1 MPAERMRCAQH
12 DVVIAA
18 PAGVVY
24 GLVADAAHWP
34 RYFPSVVH
42 VEQLESDGRQERHRL
57 WDTAEGQVRSWT
69 TRLVFSSD
77 LRRVDFWQEQPA
89 PPLTSMRGSWT
100 VEALGER
107 RTRLTLHRTFTVAR
121 NDPASAAWAERTL
134 DTTARTDLEGVRH
147 HAQHWKDLDG
157 LMFSFE
163 DSTRVNGP
171 AELVYDVLYRVR
183 DWPQLLPQVP
193 PVDVREDPPGVQLV
207 NWQSHT
213 TDSLPARTAQAVRIC
228 FPHAGRI
235 VFKQT
240 APPGPLV
247 AHTGEWSV
255 LPDTTSV
262 TVTAQHRAVLD
273 PDRIEAVLGA
283 GTDTAQARRHVRE
296 SIGQENRAVLEL
308 ARRHAESAVRVL

>member
-89 PPLTSMRGSWT
+89 PPLTSMRGTWT
-100 VEALGER
+100 VEALDDR
-107 RTRLTLHRTFTVAR
+107 RTRLTLRRTFTVAR
-121 NDPASAAWAERTL
+121 DDPASAARAEHTL

-147 HAQHWKDLDG
+147 HAQHWSDLDA
-157 LMFSFE
+157 LMLSFE

-171 AELVYDVLYRVR
+171 AELVYDVLYRIR
-183 DWPQLLPQVP
+183 DWPQLLPQVDRA
-193 PVDVREDPPGVQLV
+193 DVTEDPPGVQLV
-207 NWQSHT
+207 RARTHAT
-213 TDSLPARTAQAVRIC
+213 GRLPARTTEAVRIC

-235 VFKQT
+235 VFKLT
-240 APPGPLV
+240 VPPGPLA

-255 LPDTTSV
+255 VPDTAGV

-273 PDRIEAVLGA
+273 PDRIETVLGT
-283 GTDTAQARRHVRE
+283 GTDIARARRHVRE
-296 SIGQENRAVLEL
+296 SLGQESRAVLEL
-308 ARRHAESAVRVL
+308 ARQHAESAVRVL